1 MIKERFLRYVSYD
14 TQSDDTSN
22 QVPSTSKQMEFA
34 KVLKK
39 ECEALFDGVELAETG
54 ILYCSLNGNPEKDA
68 IGLCAHM
75 DTALE
80 CSGANVHPQLIENYD
95 GSLIQLSKSLS
106 MSPEQFSDLKTC
118 IGDDLIVTDGSTLLG
133 GDDKA
138 GIAIIME
145 TIERIK
151 EKEHGPIVVAFT
163 CDEEIGRGTD
173 HFDLKKFPCQYAY
186 TIDGDRIDNVE
197 WENFNAAQSVVTI
210 QGTSIHP
217 GSAKGKMVNASLLA
231 MDFAKCIPNDQSPA
245 TTEGKQGFYH
255 LLQMTGDVEKAELT
269 YILRDHDQQKFN
281 RKKEYMQQVCD
292 ALNDKYGRRFSVE
305 TKDQYYN
312 MADFMKDKTA
322 VERAKK
328 ALSSLGIEPV
338 SIPVRG
344 GTDGARLTEM
354 GLPCPN
360 LGTGSFNH
368 HGRYEFASL
377 TKMEKMVDLLEKIL
391 IMN

>member
-1 MIKERFLRYVSYD
+1 MIKERFCRYVAYD
-14 TQSDDTSN
+14 TQSDENSFT
-22 QVPSTSKQMEFA
+22 VPSTSKQVDFA

-39 ECEALFDGVELAETG
+39 ECEGLFDQVELADTG
-54 ILYCSLNGNPEKDA
+54 ILYCFLDGDPSMDT

-80 CSGANVHPQLIENYD
+80 CSGANVKPRVIKDYD
-95 GSLIQLSKSLS
+95 GSTIVLN
-106 MSPEQFSDLKTC
+106 EQYKMDPDRFSDLKQC
-118 IGDDLIVTDGSTLLG
+118 IGDDLIVTDGTTLLG

-145 TIERIK
+145 CIEKIK
-151 EKEHGPIVVAFT
+151 NKKHGPIYVAFT

-173 HFDLKKFPCQYAY
+173 HFDLSKFPCDYAY

-210 QGTSIHP
+210 HGESIHP

-231 MDFAKCIPNDQSPA
+231 MDYAKCIPNTQSPA
-245 TTEGKQGFYH
+245 MTEGREGFYH
-255 LLQMTGDVEKAELT
+255 LVQMAGDVEQAQLI
-269 YILRDHDQQKFN
+269 YILRDHDREKFE
-281 RKKEYMQQVCD
+281 RKKTYMQQICD
-292 ALNDKYGRRFSVE
+292 ALNDKYGKRFEVE

-322 VERAKK
+322 VEKAKK
-328 ALSSLGIEPV
+328 AISFFGIEAI

-354 GLPCPN
+354 GLACPN

-368 HGRYEFASL
+368 HGRYEFASI
-377 TKMEKMVDLLEKIL
+377 TKMNQMVEILLKIL
-391 IMN
+391 TD

>member
-1 MIKERFLRYVSYD
+1 MIKERFCRYVSFD
-14 TQSDDTSN
+14 TQSDENSLTI
-22 QVPSTSKQMEFA
+22 PSTEKQVDFA
-34 KVLKK
+34 RVLKK
-39 ECEALFDGVELAETG
+39 ECEGLFDYVELADTG
-54 ILYCSLNGNPEKDA
+54 ILYCFLDGDHSKES

-80 CSGANVHPQLIENYD
+80 CSGANVKPRVIKNYD
-95 GSLIQLSKSLS
+95 GSTIQLNEQLS
-106 MSPEQFSDLKTC
+106 MDCQRFSDLKNC
-118 IGDDLIVTDGSTLLG
+118 IGDDLIVTDGTTLLG

-151 EKEHGPIVVAFT
+151 NQNHGPIVVAFT

-173 HFDLKKFPCQYAY
+173 HFDLEKFDCAYAY

-197 WENFNAAQSVVTI
+197 WENFNAAQSIVTI
-210 QGTSIHP
+210 TGESIHP

-231 MDFAKCIPNDQSPA
+231 MDYAKCIPNTQSPA
-245 TTEGKQGFYH
+245 TTEGREGFYH
-255 LLQMTGDVEKAELT
+255 LVQMSGDVEKAQLV
-269 YILRDHDQQKFN
+269 YILRDHDRSKFE
-281 RKKEYMQQVCD
+281 RKKVYMQEICD
-292 ALNDKYGRRFSVE
+292 ALNDKYGHRFQVE

-312 MADFMKDKTA
+312 MADFMKDHRA
-322 VERAKK
+322 VDKAKE
-328 ALSSLGIEPV
+328 AIASLGIEPI

-360 LGTGSFNH
+360 LGTGTFNH

-377 TKMEKMVDLLEKIL
+377 NKMEQMVEILIKIL
-391 IMN
+391 IA

>member
-1 MIKERFLRYVSYD
+1 MIKERFFRYVSYD
-14 TQSDDTSN
+14 TQSDENSITI
-22 QVPSTSKQMEFA
+22 PSTLKQIDFA
-34 KVLKK
+34 KVLKQ
-39 ECEALFDGVELAETG
+39 ECEELFDTVELANTG
-54 ILYCSLNGNPEKDA
+54 ILYCFLDGDSTKDV

-80 CSGANVHPQLIENYD
+80 CSGANVKPREIKNYD
-95 GSLIQLSKSLS
+95 GSIIQLNEQLS
-106 MSPEQFSDLKTC
+106 MDPERFTDLKSC
-118 IGDDLIVTDGSTLLG
+118 IGDDLIVTDGTTLLG

-145 TIERIK
+145 TIEKIK
-151 EKEHGPIVVAFT
+151 DQNHGPISVAFT

-173 HFDLKKFPCQYAY
+173 HFDLEKFPCAYAY

-210 QGTSIHP
+210 TGESIHP

-231 MDFAKCIPNDQSPA
+231 MDYAKCIPNNQSPA
-245 TTEGKQGFYH
+245 TTEAREGFYH
-255 LLQMTGDVEKAELT
+255 LVQMSGDVEKAELV
-269 YILRDHDQQKFN
+269 YILRDHDRLKFE
-281 RKKEYMQQVCD
+281 RKKAYMQEICD
-292 ALNDKYGRRFSVE
+292 ALNDKYGNRFQVE

-312 MADFMKDKTA
+312 MADFMKDHKPI
-322 VERAKK
+322 EKAKE
-328 ALSSLGIEPV
+328 AIASLKIEPV

-360 LGTGSFNH
+360 LGTGTFNH

-377 TKMEKMVDLLEKIL
+377 NKMEQMVEILTKIL
-391 IMN
+391 ID

>member
-1 MIKERFLRYVSYD
+1 MIKERFCRYVSYD
-14 TQSDDTSN
+14 TQSDENSIMI
-22 QVPSTSKQMEFA
+22 PSTSKQIDFA
-34 KVLKK
+34 KVLKQ
-39 ECEALFDGVELAETG
+39 ECEELFDTVELANTG
-54 ILYCSLNGNPEKDA
+54 ILYCFLDGDPTKDA

-80 CSGANVHPQLIENYD
+80 CSGANVKPREIKNYD
-95 GSLIQLSKSLS
+95 GSIIQLNEQLS
-106 MSPEQFSDLKTC
+106 MDPERFTDLKSC
-118 IGDDLIVTDGSTLLG
+118 IGDDLIVTDGTTLLG

-145 TIERIK
+145 TIEKIK
-151 EKEHGPIVVAFT
+151 NQNHGPISVAFT
-163 CDEEIGRGTD
+163 CDEEIGRGAD
-173 HFDLKKFPCQYAY
+173 HFDLEKFPCAYAY

-210 QGTSIHP
+210 TGESIHP

-231 MDFAKCIPNDQSPA
+231 MDYAKCIPNNQSPA
-245 TTEGKQGFYH
+245 TTEAREGFYH
-255 LLQMTGDVEKAELT
+255 LVQMSGDVEKAELV
-269 YILRDHDQQKFN
+269 YILRDHDRLKFE
-281 RKKEYMQQVCD
+281 RKKAYMQEICD
-292 ALNDKYGRRFSVE
+292 ALNDKYGNRFQVA

-312 MADFMKDKTA
+312 MADFMKDHKPI
-322 VERAKK
+322 EKAKE
-328 ALSSLGIEPV
+328 AIASLKIEPV

-360 LGTGSFNH
+360 LGTGTFNH

-377 TKMEKMVDLLEKIL
+377 NKMEQMVEIIKKIL
-391 IMN
+391 ID

>member
-1 MIKERFLRYVSYD
+1 MIKERFCRYVSYD
-14 TQSDDTSN
+14 TQSDENSFS
-22 QVPSTSKQMEFA
+22 VPSTSKQVDFA
-34 KVLKK
+34 KELKK
-39 ECEALFDGVELAETG
+39 ECETIFDQVELADTG
-54 ILYCSLNGNPEKDA
+54 ILYCFLEGNPSMDA

-80 CSGANVHPQLIENYD
+80 CSGANVNPREIKNYD
-95 GSLIQLSKSLS
+95 GSIIQLNEQLS
-106 MSPEQFSDLKTC
+106 MDPERFTDLKRC
-118 IGDDLIVTDGSTLLG
+118 IGDDLIVTDGTTLLG

-145 TIERIK
+145 TIEKIK
-151 EKEHGPIVVAFT
+151 DQNHGPISVAFT

-173 HFDLKKFPCQYAY
+173 HFDLSKFPCDYAY

-197 WENFNAAQSVVTI
+197 WENFNAAQSIVTI
-210 QGTSIHP
+210 HGESIHP

-231 MDFAKCIPNDQSPA
+231 MDYAKCIPNTQSPA
-245 TTEGKQGFYH
+245 TTEGTEGFYH
-255 LLQMTGDVEKAELT
+255 LVQMTGQVEQAQLI
-269 YILRDHDQQKFN
+269 YILRDHDREKFE
-281 RKKEYMQQVCD
+281 RKKAYMQEICD
-292 ALNDKYGRRFSVE
+292 ALNDKYGKRFEVE

-322 VERAKK
+322 VEKAKD
-328 ALSSLGIEPV
+328 AISSFGLEAI

-344 GTDGARLTEM
+344 GTDGARLCEM

-368 HGRYEFASL
+368 HGRYEFASI
-377 TKMEKMVDLLEKIL
+377 TKMKQMVEILLKIL
-391 IMN
+391 TD